1 MFHLQCESAIEILFE
16 LLLQLVFE
24 ALAEMGI
31 SSVRHATSRSRHA
44 NPALAALG
52 FLLLGG
58 LCGALSGWLLPNR
71 LLPAPPVANISL
83 VAAPVAGGVMMHLYG
98 KWKRTAGKD
107 PSLLATYWGGALF
120 AFAFA
125 IARLVLMGWGT
136 AQPAV

>member
-1 MFHLQCESAIEILFE
+1 
-16 LLLQLVFE
+16 
-24 ALAEMGI
+24 MGI

-58 LCGALSGWLLPNR
+58 LCGALTGWLLPNR

-83 VAAPVAGGVMMHLYG
+83 VVAPLAGGVMMHLYG
-98 KWKRTAGKD
+98 EWKRMAGKD

-125 IARLVLMGWGT
+125 AARLVLMGFGT
-136 AQPAV
+136 AKPAV